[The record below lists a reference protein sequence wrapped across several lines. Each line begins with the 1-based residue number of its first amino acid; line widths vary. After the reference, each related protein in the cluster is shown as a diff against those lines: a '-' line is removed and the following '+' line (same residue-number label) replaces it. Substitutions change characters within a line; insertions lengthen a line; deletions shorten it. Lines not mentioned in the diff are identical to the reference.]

1 MDTKIEKSGYK
12 DLEDTGQIICDIKL
26 KIKPNFYAGYI
37 NMHTLSGGV
46 KQDEL
51 GPTSFNL

>member
-12 DLEDTGQIICDIKL
+12 DLEDTGQSICDIKL